1 MDPTHFSTATERM
14 ASFDLCSKALEYIRT
29 KTDTTPKIGIICG
42 SGLGGIGDL
51 VVDPVQL
58 SYKEIPGFHA
68 SSVAGHKG
76 QLLVGKLAGIDVVL
90 MQGRFHGYE
99 GIPFSECA
107 FPIRVMKLMGIE
119 KLIVTNA
126 AGGLNQDFKLGDF
139 MVLQDHLPV
148 AMWAVNNPL
157 VGHNEEKF
165 GPRFPAMSNAYDR
178 DLKNLVIDT
187 AKEIGQESTTRTGTY
202 IMMPGPTYETI
213 AELKMFKSFGDAVG
227 MSTAPEVVVARH
239 CGIKCIGIS
248 MITNICV
255 LDYESTEAAN
265 HEEVIETAAARGKD
279 MEALVTALVP
289 KL

>member
-1 MDPTHFSTATERM
+1 MAT
-14 ASFDLCSKALEYIRT
+14 FDKVSKALEYVRT
-29 KTDTTPKIGIICG
+29 KTDISPKIGIVCG

-51 VVDPVQL
+51 VVDPIQL
-58 SYKEIPGFHA
+58 SYKDIPGFHA
-68 SSVAGHKG
+68 TKVAGHKG
-76 QLLVGKLAGIDVVL
+76 QLLVGKLAGVDVVL

-99 GIPFSECA
+99 GIPLSECA

-126 AGGLNQDFKLGDF
+126 AGGLNQSFKLGDF

-157 VGHNEEKF
+157 VGHNDDQF

-178 DLKNLVIDT
+178 DLKNLVIET

-213 AELKMFKSFGDAVG
+213 AELNMFKSFGDAVG

-255 LDYESTEAAN
+255 MDYESHDAAN
-265 HEEVIETAAARGKD
+265 HEEVMETAATRGKD